1 MKRFFLFFALILA
14 CQMATKA
21 QDKAGVT
28 TIYPRVGLSLSKFH
42 GDKIYYGQNFDEYVD
57 AKMKTGF
64 TGGVEVQHM
73 FTDILGASIGALYS
87 QQGTKYEPL
96 PQEEY
101 ENLSIDLDYI
111 NIPILLVGSTNVGIS
126 LKAGIQPEIRIGD
139 KYSAVMDRVSFAIPV
154 GISYDMGHFSIDL
167 RYNLGMSRTWKKMG
181 YVKNHTIMLT
191 LGYGIE
197 L

>member
-1 MKRFFLFFALILA
+1 MRKLFFIITLTIACLA
-14 CQMATKA
+14 ANA

-126 LKAGIQPEIRIGD
+126 LKAGIQPEIRICD

-167 RYNLGMSRTWKKMG
+167 RYNLGMSRTWKEMG

-191 LGYGIE
+191 LGYGFE

>member
-1 MKRFFLFFALILA
+1 MRKLFFIITLTIACLA
-14 CQMATKA
+14 ANA

-111 NIPILLVGSTNVGIS
+111 NIPILLVASTNVGIS

-167 RYNLGMSRTWKKMG
+167 RYNLGMSRTWKQMG